1 MKDQESKPKG
11 DRGKKIITIRV
22 EVSNINNNNQ
32 KKNQQKRLTKIKTK
46 TIVFQEKKVIQ
57 PNLCRM
63 IK

>member
-32 KKNQQKRLTKIKTK
+32 KKSQ
-46 TIVFQEKKVIQ
+46 
-57 PNLCRM
+57 
-63 IK
+63 